1 MATPKMKNAKANE
14 AKEIDAFNICLQNRR
29 HGLDMKLVDVSIL
42 DNSKLLFYFSADGRV
57 DFRDWHATL
66 RLYSAR
72 ALNCVRLAYARA
84 KMLGGI
90 GICGRPLC
98 CTTFLS
104 EFGQVS
110 IKWKQN
116 LSLNSSKISGTCG
129 RLMCCLRYEYNTYV
143 EELAKTPRVDT
154 LVETPDGIGV
164 VTEISPLAGLVKV
177 RLQDN
182 PDQSPRY
189 YNRADLK
196 EIAPP
201 PSAEE
206 ASGDAPAEE
215 MMTFCQTV
223 TMTFKQAK
231 ILSLMMK
238 SAVEPL
244 VIWSA
249 KPRKFRHMTS
259 EIL

>member
-1 MATPKMKNAKANE
+1 
-14 AKEIDAFNICLQNRR
+14 
-29 HGLDMKLVDVSIL
+29 
-42 DNSKLLFYFSADGRV
+42 
-57 DFRDWHATL
+57 
-66 RLYSAR
+66 
-72 ALNCVRLAYARA
+72 
-84 KMLGGI
+84 MLGGI

-110 IKWKQN
+110 IKMAKEQN

-129 RLMCCLRYEYNTYV
+129 RLMCCLRYEYKTYV

-206 ASGDAPAEE
+206 EASGDAPAEE
-215 MMTFCQTV
+215 NGDFLSDGSDDDLQTSEDS
-223 TMTFKQAK
+223 FPDDRKA
-231 ILSLMMK
+231 
-238 SAVEPL
+238 AVEPL
-244 VIWSA
+244 NDMVGKA
-249 KPRKFRHMTS
+249 E
-259 EIL
+259 EILDI